1 MKQAINLVNLLPP
14 DLGPQRGLF
23 KLSQV
28 LKNLSIL
35 SFFIF
40 LIIFATSLAF
50 YLLASFELKDQT
62 AKNEQLK
69 QEVRALEQTESALVV
84 LKDRLA
90 KIGAVYDL
98 SQAFLQKI
106 KGMTVFL
113 ANLAPEIAVSEISL
127 DAKGIEFS
135 LRAESLAF
143 LSSLFSQVY
152 GSEVYKSAVL
162 SSFSYNPSS
171 GYSLV
176 LILKEK

>member
-1 MKQAINLVNLLPP
+1 MKQAINLLPP
-14 DLGPQRGLF
+14 DLGPQRGFL
-23 KLSQV
+23 KLSRV

-40 LIIFATSLAF
+40 LVIFMVSLAF
-50 YLLASFELKDQT
+50 YFLASSELKDQT

-84 LKDRLA
+84 LKDRLG
-90 KIGAVYDL
+90 KIEAVYNL

-106 KGMTVFL
+106 KGMTTFL

-127 DAKGIEFS
+127 DAESTELS
-135 LRAESLAF
+135 LRAESLAS
-143 LSSLFSQVY
+143 LTGLFSQVY
-152 GSEVYKSAVL
+152 GSQEYKSAVL